1 MTPPAAPVQPFPES
15 VRSTRRQDLIAA
27 HRFDCVSLTCAE
39 FESLTAKAQAE
50 YSRQVRAAQPELY
63 REKPADILRR
73 WRSNC
78 GRERDRGYQRDHDV
92 ALREGERDIGEK
104 P

>member
-1 MTPPAAPVQPFPES
+1 MTPPATPFQPFAKS
-15 VRSTRRQDLIAA
+15 VGSARCKNLIAA

-39 FESLTAKAQAE
+39 FESLAAEAQAE

-73 WRSNC
+73 WRSNW
-78 GRERDRGYQRDHDV
+78 GRECDRDYQKDHDV

-104 P
+104 L